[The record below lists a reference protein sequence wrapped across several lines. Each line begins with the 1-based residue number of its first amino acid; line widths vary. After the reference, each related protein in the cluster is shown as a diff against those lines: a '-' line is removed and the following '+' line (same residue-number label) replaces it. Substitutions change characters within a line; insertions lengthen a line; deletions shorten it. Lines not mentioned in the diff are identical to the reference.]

1 MEVLALIPARANS
14 KSIKLKNMQ
23 ILKGKPLIYY
33 TIMSALN
40 SKRITRTIVSS
51 ESTKIL
57 NYSKNKVEIIK
68 RPKKLS
74 RDNSP
79 TLNVVIHCLRYL
91 KKKENYNP
99 DILVILQPT
108 SPFRKGSDIDTA
120 IKLLEEDK
128 KSDCLVSVQRVP
140 HNFEPYSQM
149 VLNKK
154 GYLKNLI
161 KQKKLKIRKQDK
173 LITYSRN
180 GAAIYVLRRF
190 QNINKILSGNI
201 LPFKMSMISSID
213 IDTKDDL
220 QLCRHLA
227 TKIKL

>member
-161 KQKKLKIRKQDK
+161 KQKKLKIRKQD
-173 LITYSRN
+173 
-180 GAAIYVLRRF
+180 
-190 QNINKILSGNI
+190 
-201 LPFKMSMISSID
+201 
-213 IDTKDDL
+213 
-220 QLCRHLA
+220 
-227 TKIKL
+227 

>member
-79 TLNVVIHCLRYL
+79 TLDVVIHCLRYL

-201 LPFKMSMISSID
+201 LPFKMSMTSSID

>member
-120 IKLLEEDK
+120 IKLLEEHK